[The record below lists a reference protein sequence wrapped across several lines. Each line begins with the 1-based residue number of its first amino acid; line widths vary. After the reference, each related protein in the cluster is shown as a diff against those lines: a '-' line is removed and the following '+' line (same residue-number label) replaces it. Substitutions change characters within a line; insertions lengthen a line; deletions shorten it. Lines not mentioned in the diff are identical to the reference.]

1 MNNTTAN
8 AAYWNTWK
16 YTKWY
21 KLYEQEQFVTV
32 LENSDALI
40 SQFSGDEIVSKFELL
55 KANTLGNWKDYP
67 LIKTHCNS

>member
-1 MNNTTAN
+1 MLLVLLKHLKST
-8 AAYWNTWK
+8 

-40 SQFSGDEIVSKFELL
+40 SQFSGDEIVSKFNF
-55 KANTLGNWKDYP
+55 KANTLGKLKGLSAY
-67 LIKTHCNS
+67 KTHCNS